1 MISSSNATSK
11 SPAVGARSF
20 WAASSIPMP
29 AAIVM
34 MIGALSICHYRRP
47 LGQFVEQALYSSMV
61 HSIAVIDWISNRLEA
76 KARHSL
82 ARTCDRFSLVA
93 ENYKYP
99 ILVSLVQIG

>member
-34 MIGALSICHYRRP
+34 MIGALSICHYGRP
-47 LGQFVEQALYSSMV
+47 LGQFVEQALYNSSMV
-61 HSIAVIDWISNRLEA
+61 HS
-76 KARHSL
+76 
-82 ARTCDRFSLVA
+82 CD
-93 ENYKYP
+93 
-99 ILVSLVQIG
+99 